1 MNFGG
6 ILVYEY
12 VIVLGICIA
21 LQLFHLGTND
31 QYVPTLGTFGPIL
44 AILWLLFFYRV
55 LRYISVFST
64 VLAK

>member
-31 QYVPTLGTFGPIL
+31 QYVPTLGTFGPVL
-44 AILWLLFFYRV
+44 AILWLFLSSFETF
-55 LRYISVFST
+55 
-64 VLAK
+64 